1 MIDITVINDY
11 SDTVSVND
19 LLIKKNL
26 ENLFQDQQVSDA
38 KVSIILSNKFLLNQL
53 KKNYFQVDQFTDV
66 ITFNLDEDSIFR
78 NLRIMTFRNEISNY
92 KSAPRTFL

>member
-11 SDTVSVND
+11 GDTISVND

-26 ENLFQDQQVSDA
+26 ENLFQDQQVPDA

-53 KKNYFQVDQFTDV
+53 KKNYFKVDQFTDV
-66 ITFNLDEDSIFR
+66 INFIFYFV
-78 NLRIMTFRNEISNY
+78 FRVYLVFCGYGEVKWTKKPLITN
-92 KSAPRTFL
+92 